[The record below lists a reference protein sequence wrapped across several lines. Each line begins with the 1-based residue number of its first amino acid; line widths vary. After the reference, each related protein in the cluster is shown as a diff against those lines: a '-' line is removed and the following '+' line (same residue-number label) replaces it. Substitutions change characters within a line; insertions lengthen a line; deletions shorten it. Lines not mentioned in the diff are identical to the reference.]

1 MQPVPSICSQY
12 VCVCIHAYCIYIYI
26 YIYIYVC
33 ITILYILLVYIY
45 IYVYICIYIYAY
57 IYMYIYIC
65 IYIYV
70 YFFCL
75 PCKEIHV
82 PSRVEVRPKFGKR
95 QPYLEGE
102 TQREREILVSHYS
115 SELLVLHK
123 CCRTLSSFIGFS
135 NLPPHWPLP
144 MCCKS
149 LCHSQGPG
157 MNSICCM
164 AYLDMLHTAYHLA
177 VCL

>member
-12 VCVCIHAYCIYIYI
+12 VCVYTC
-26 YIYIYVC
+26 IYIYVC

-45 IYVYICIYIYAY
+45 MYMYIY
-57 IYMYIYIC
+57 IYMYIYV
-65 IYIYV
+65 YIYV

>member
-1 MQPVPSICSQY
+1 MHPPYAASTLHMQPVC
-12 VCVCIHAYCIYIYI
+12 VCVYMHI

-45 IYVYICIYIYAY
+45 
-57 IYMYIYIC
+57 MYIYIC
-65 IYIYV
+65 IYMYIYM
-70 YFFCL
+70 YICICIFLL
-75 PCKEIHV
+75 PALQGNPCSLQGGGSPKVWQTSAI
-82 PSRVEVRPKFGKR
+82 SRGRDTE
-95 QPYLEGE
+95 
-102 TQREREILVSHYS
+102 REREILVSHYS

-135 NLPPHWPLP
+135 NLPTHWPLP

>member
-1 MQPVPSICSQY
+1 MHPPYAASTLHMQPVC
-12 VCVCIHAYCIYIYI
+12 VCVYMH
-26 YIYIYVC
+26 IYIYVC

-45 IYVYICIYIYAY
+45 MYIYICIY

-65 IYIYV
+65 IYIYVYIYICIYV

-102 TQREREILVSHYS
+102 TQRERERFWFRTIPVNCLSFTNVAGPSLP
-115 SELLVLHK
+115 LLAFQTCHPTGLFQCVA
-123 CCRTLSSFIGFS
+123 RAYATL
-135 NLPPHWPLP
+135 
-144 MCCKS
+144 K
-149 LCHSQGPG
+149 
-157 MNSICCM
+157 
-164 AYLDMLHTAYHLA
+164 ALA
-177 VCL
+177 

>member
-1 MQPVPSICSQY
+1 MY
-12 VCVCIHAYCIYIYI
+12 TYT
-26 YIYIYVC
+26 YIYVYMYY
-33 ITILYILLVYIY
+33 YIVYIVYIY
-45 IYVYICIYIYAY
+45 IYTCVYICVCVLYA
-57 IYMYIYIC
+57 C
-65 IYIYV
+65 IYI
-70 YFFCL
+70 FFCL

-82 PSRVEVRPKFGKR
+82 PSKVEVRPKFGKR
-95 QPYLEGE
+95 QPYLEGQ
-102 TQREREILVSHYS
+102 TQREREILVSHHS
-115 SELLVLHK
+115 GELLVLHK

-135 NLPPHWPLP
+135 NLPAHWPLP